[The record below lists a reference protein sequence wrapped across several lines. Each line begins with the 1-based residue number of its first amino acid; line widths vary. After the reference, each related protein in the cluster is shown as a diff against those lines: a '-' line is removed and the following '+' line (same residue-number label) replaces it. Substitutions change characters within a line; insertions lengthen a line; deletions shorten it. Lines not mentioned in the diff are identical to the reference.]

1 MNLLRCALALACLP
15 ALDAWA
21 HGDVA
26 PAPTANVLS
35 AAAAAGSCMDGICLA
50 LTVTTDPPPACGSTT
65 NLTVAIGTPVNFCY
79 TVTNESGIP
88 LGYHS
93 LGDNVDA
100 QVFWLLEQPLAP
112 GASYQYNRVVSIRD
126 NKNIQATWTAQD
138 AQPGYM
144 RTTTSGGFIDVAAI
158 GTPLHIGNEAI
169 VGVELP
175 FAFGF
180 YGHASTHL
188 CVSSDGFAVFDLSP
202 CPTYSY
208 YASQT
213 LPTAYMLGSA
223 FMPLWEELVVGSGEV
238 YAATLGTAPNRRFV
252 IEWYDRPPYAATDG
266 FTFELILDES
276 SGLVSFE
283 YQDLSTD
290 PVEWGDGALATIGL
304 QASGSLADQF
314 SYFSASV
321 TGGMGIEWTPTSPQ
335 SFSANASASVVA
347 GGPVMSIAPTAV
359 RRTIPSS
366 SSTSTPLTI
375 VNAGTAPLSWSLSE
389 TPTQARSLPAS
400 GENGPIPVFAED
412 LSGGRFVNFDA
423 SDPAALTPV
432 ADTDYELTGG
442 DFVDNDPTRLYAI
455 DGSSAAHRNTLVVV
469 DTTTGATTEIGPA
482 VPLGAATWTTLKWDH
497 ATRTL
502 FAVAADCTY
511 TNSTLYTIDRGSGTP
526 TRVGPIS
533 TGGHNC
539 IMSIAIDSM
548 GRMFGIDLISNEDAL
563 VAIDK
568 SNGSAHTIGMLGVP
582 ATGDQ
587 GMDFDDASG
596 VLYWARYAETEPGQ
610 HVSEI
615 RTINTTTGAATL
627 VGPIGTG
634 APQID
639 AFSIGAAGDC
649 ASADDIPWLSLS
661 PTSGTTAAGGT
672 SEATLTLD
680 ASALAAGVYDATVCV
695 IGNDSDTPIERLPVE
710 LVVIDAN
717 DVIFR
722 NGLDGG

>member
-1 MNLLRCALALACLP
+1 MKLLRCALALACLP
-15 ALDAWA
+15 ALDAWG
-21 HGDVA
+21 HGTAA
-26 PAPTANVLS
+26 PGAGVPGV
-35 AAAAAGSCMDGICLA
+35 AAAAGGCTDGICLA
-50 LTVTTDPPPACGSTT
+50 LTVSTDPPPACGSTA

-100 QVFWLLEQPLAP
+100 QVFWLLDQPLAP

-126 NKNIQATWTAQD
+126 DMDVQATWTAQD
-138 AQPGYM
+138 VQPGYT

-180 YGHASTHL
+180 YGNAATHL

-290 PVEWGDGALATIGL
+290 PAEWGNGALATIGL
-304 QASGSLADQF
+304 QASGNLADQF

-347 GGPVMSIAPTAV
+347 GGAVMSIAPTAV
-359 RRTIPSS
+359 RRTIPNS
-366 SSTSTPLTI
+366 SSTSIPLTI
-375 VNAGTAPLSWSLSE
+375 GNAGTAPLNWSLSE
-389 TPTQARSLPAS
+389 TPPQARSLPAS
-400 GENGPIPVFAED
+400 GGNGPIPVFAED

-423 SDPAALTPV
+423 SDPAAVTPV

-469 DTTTGATTEIGPA
+469 DTTTGATTEIGPS

-502 FAVAADCTY
+502 YAVAADCTY

-539 IMSIAIDSM
+539 IMSIAIDAM

-568 SNGSAHTIGMLGVP
+568 SSGSAHTIGMLGVP

-596 VLYWARYAETEPGQ
+596 VLYWARYAETGPDQ

-615 RTINTTTGAATL
+615 RTINTMTGATTL
-627 VGPIGTG
+627 VGPIGIG

-649 ASADDIPWLSLS
+649 AGSDDVPWLALS

-672 SEATLTLD
+672 SEVTLTLD
-680 ASALAAGVYDATVCV
+680 ASALAAGVYDATICV
-695 IGNDSDTPIERLPVE
+695 IGNDSDTPIKRLPVE